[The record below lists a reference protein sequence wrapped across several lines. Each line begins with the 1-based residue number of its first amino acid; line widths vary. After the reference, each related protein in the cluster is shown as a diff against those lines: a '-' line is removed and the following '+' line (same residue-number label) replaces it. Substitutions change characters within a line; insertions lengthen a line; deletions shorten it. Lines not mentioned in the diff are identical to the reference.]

1 MSSVSTVLSSIQNLS
16 QSFSE
21 LAQQGV
27 APSTVSQGVGQFSSV
42 MAQIQSEMSQ
52 ILFGDVPSQAA
63 VNSTQTSPVSS
74 TQTSPVS
81 SAPTTNS
88 LAALSWPVVSATGV
102 TSASPTFPVGASSNY
117 ASQAS
122 FGQRVITDAEK
133 YLGVPYLWGGTSP
146 KTGFD
151 CSGFTQ
157 HVFSDLGVSIPRTA
171 AEQSQ
176 IGTPVQSLSQAQ
188 PGDLVF
194 YGSPAYHVGIYIGN
208 DQMIDAPTT
217 GQTVSITNVGT
228 PTSIVQ
234 VQAPSNLETS
244 GNTSNSTVVN
254 EPTSLGATFA
264 AATNIY
270 GLPQGMLQAVAQVES
285 NFNPN
290 AVSNA
295 GAQGLMQIMPQTAS
309 SIGVNPMDP
318 TQAIYGA
325 AYLLAQKLQNFG
337 SVPLALA
344 AYNAGDGAVQSY
356 GGIPPYPQTQNY
368 VKSVMSIMQGSS

>member
-1 MSSVSTVLSSIQNLS
+1 MSSVSAVLSSIQNLS

-27 APSTVSQGVGQFSSV
+27 TPTSISQGVDQFSTV
-42 MAQIQSEMSQ
+42 MAQIQNEMSQ
-52 ILFGDVPSQAA
+52 ILFGNIPSQTTGI
-63 VNSTQTSPVSS
+63 STQTSPVSASSAS
-74 TQTSPVS
+74 TSNSPALLSWPVATTTGTVSPSSTSPVS
-81 SAPTTNS
+81 TP
-88 LAALSWPVVSATGV
+88 
-102 TSASPTFPVGASSNY
+102 SNY
-117 ASQAS
+117 GSQVS
-122 FGQRVITDAEK
+122 FGQSVIADAEK

-157 HVFSDLGVSIPRTA
+157 HVFSDLGVAIPRTA

-176 IGTPVQSLSQAQ
+176 IGTPVPSLGQAQ

-208 DQMIDAPTT
+208 GQMIDAPTT
-217 GQTVSITNVGT
+217 GQTVSITNVGN

-234 VQAPSNLETS
+234 VSAPSNPGTPS
-244 GNTSNSTVVN
+244 NATNATGNG
-254 EPTSLGATFA
+254 PTTLASTFA
-264 AATNIY
+264 AATSIY

-290 AVSNA
+290 AVSSA

-325 AYLLAQKLQNFG
+325 AYLLAQKLQTFG

-344 AYNAGDGAVQSY
+344 AYNAGDGAVRSF

-368 VKSVMSIMQGSS
+368 VTSVMSIMQGSN